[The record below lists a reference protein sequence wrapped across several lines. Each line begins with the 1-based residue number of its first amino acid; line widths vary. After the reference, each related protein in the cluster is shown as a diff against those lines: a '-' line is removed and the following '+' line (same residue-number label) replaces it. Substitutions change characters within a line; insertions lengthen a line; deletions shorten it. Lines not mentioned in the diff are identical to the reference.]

1 MIPSWDL
8 EWGELFELVL
18 NGFLSLL
25 KMAEMGE
32 DRIIRGDMAICK
44 PEWREARK
52 ERNWA
57 VQVVQIVGA
66 EDSLLVV
73 ERDMTLKVR

>member
-1 MIPSWDL
+1 M
-8 EWGELFELVL
+8 
-18 NGFLSLL
+18 N
-25 KMAEMGE
+25 E
-32 DRIIRGDMAICK
+32 DGIMRGDISK

-57 VQVVQIVGA
+57 VQVVQIVKA

-73 ERDMTLKVR
+73 GRDMALKVK

>member
-1 MIPSWDL
+1 
-8 EWGELFELVL
+8 
-18 NGFLSLL
+18 
-25 KMAEMGE
+25 MGE

-73 ERDMTLKVR
+73 ERDMTLKVRQGVKGNAKIWVLEFVQ